1 MNKVFLDFINHP
13 ADIEGRKD
21 NYKLYSSEYDTVKSV
36 YIKQELMSKERFLE
50 VMIDAIRLDINTKFS
65 MYDSGIN
72 IDTYT
77 LSRYFKDE
85 IDHEQ
90 YMEYVAEI
98 YNEIIRVFDKNVICK
113 ENNITKVKRTSF
125 KTFLL
130 NIFNIYCLKN
140 NLDFDRFYMEQ
151 VMDIIVKMLILS
163 GMEMMRAT
171 NVKHHLGIIL
181 ENIIYHKW
189 KNK

>member
-1 MNKVFLDFINHP
+1 MNKVFLDFINYP
-13 ADIEGRKD
+13 ADIEGIKD

-50 VMIDAIRLDINTKFS
+50 AMIDAIRLDINSKFS
-65 MYDSGIN
+65 MYDNGIN

-90 YMEYVAEI
+90 YMDCVAEI
-98 YNEIIRVFDKNVICK
+98 YNEIIRVFDKNVVYK

-140 NLDFDRFYMEQ
+140 NLDFDRFYPKREKGVIKFSHPDGLGYIQ
-151 VMDIIVKMLILS
+151 LTVKDDIIEIEDCLRS
-163 GMEMMRAT
+163 
-171 NVKHHLGIIL
+171 
-181 ENIIYHKW
+181 
-189 KNK
+189 

>member
-1 MNKVFLDFINHP
+1 MNKVFLDFINYP
-13 ADIEGRKD
+13 VDIEGRKD

-50 VMIDAIRLDINTKFS
+50 AMVDAIRLDINSKFS

-90 YMEYVAEI
+90 YVECVAGI
-98 YNEIIRVFDKNVICK
+98 YNEIIRF
-113 ENNITKVKRTSF
+113 
-125 KTFLL
+125 
-130 NIFNIYCLKN
+130 
-140 NLDFDRFYMEQ
+140 
-151 VMDIIVKMLILS
+151 
-163 GMEMMRAT
+163 
-171 NVKHHLGIIL
+171 
-181 ENIIYHKW
+181 
-189 KNK
+189 